1 VNKEVIAL
9 LRYCK
14 QRLQEIINHQFN
26 ISYLQFKSLFLVLN
40 LILFVALL
48 GEELQAGIVKGLL
61 IILGLNIIVGIY
73 YYFSQEEENQVAQV
87 LAAILDLSFI
97 SLLVYRSGGL
107 ESPFLLAYIILLARI
122 GIKRQEL
129 WQVILIGLSGHLI
142 YVITLYLHYNKLEF
156 YFTVKFWIQCL
167 LFAGVFFGLV
177 IVVRMI
183 DKQRRSLEK
192 RSKELENHSITD
204 VVTGLYNFRYFHR
217 RLEKEL
223 NYAQAGSYPLTLIM
237 IDLDDFKEY
246 NRHVGTEQGDQALY
260 QVGQILKQVTRD
272 NDVVTRLSSDEFAV
286 IMIDASKELAK
297 ETSIKIKDAIC
308 EYSFDGEEELAQGG
322 LTASLG
328 LATYSEYI
336 ETPQELINNA
346 DEALYKVKL
355 SHKNGIQVY
364 NSMFAELKREL
375 EGTDSGLL
383 NTLRTL
389 LTVVNAR
396 DRYTY
401 GHSERVMKYAM
412 AIGEEMEIDTEQLRI
427 LKYASFLHD
436 VGKIEVSRDILN
448 KKDKLN
454 KSEWDLIKQHTIFG
468 VNIVEPLD
476 DLDEIVPAIMHHHER
491 YDGTGYPYGL
501 EGKDIPL
508 LARILTVADSF
519 DAMTSNRPY
528 RSAMGQEEAVNE
540 LKANKGGQFDPK
552 IVDAFTQVVDQ
563 VFKNNKFHA
572 S

>member
-1 VNKEVIAL
+1 MNKEVIAL

-40 LILFVALL
+40 LMLFVALL

-97 SLLVYRSGGL
+97 SLLVYHSGGL

-129 WQVILIGLSGHLI
+129 WQVILIGLTGHLI
-142 YVITLYLHYNKLEF
+142 YVITLYLHYNRLEF
-156 YFTVKFWIQCL
+156 YFTMKFWIECL
-167 LFAGVFFGLV
+167 LFAGVLFGLV

-183 DKQRRSLEK
+183 DSQRKSLEK
-192 RSKELENHSITD
+192 RSQKLQERSITD

-217 RLEKEL
+217 RLEEEL
-223 NYAQAGSYPLTLIM
+223 NYAQAGSYSLTLIM
-237 IDLDDFKEY
+237 IDLDNFKEY
-246 NRHVGTEQGDQALY
+246 NRHVGAEQGDQALY

-272 NDVVTRLSSDEFAV
+272 NDVVTRLNSDEFAV

-297 ETSIKIKDAIC
+297 ETSIKIKDAIR
-308 EYSFDGEEELAQGG
+308 EYSFVGEEELAQGV

-328 LATYSEYI
+328 LATYSDYI

-375 EGTDSGLL
+375 EGTDSSLL

-412 AIGEEMEIDTEQLRI
+412 AIGEELGISTELLRI
-427 LKYASFLHD
+427 LKYAAFLHD

-448 KKDKLN
+448 KKGKLN

-552 IVDAFTQVVDQ
+552 IVDAFTQVVGQ
-563 VFKNNKFHA
+563 VFKKSEFHA